1 MGFCLMH
8 LKISISVSGTMV
20 KCMHWVA
27 VSVTQELIF
36 DSESGE
42 QSISDDSDI
51 TAADHLSEDS
61 ENSVLTDQLWCES
74 WSEDRPKMYYFH
86 ALKPDVNCHAV
97 PHISADPY
105 F

>member
-1 MGFCLMH
+1 
-8 LKISISVSGTMV
+8 
-20 KCMHWVA
+20 

-74 WSEDRPKMYYFH
+74 
-86 ALKPDVNCHAV
+86 
-97 PHISADPY
+97 
-105 F
+105 